1 MSYTI
6 SESCPTCNSCR
17 IDCPTD
23 AIQIENGEYWIDQKK
38 CNNCEGY
45 YEEPQCIVQC
55 PISSPSPTQAK
66 KGRYK
71 NVTRIP
77 TSPEIFINGK
87 NTPFAS
93 SMIIWEACTVLT
105 CASVLPWEK
114 DREGNL
120 YYERSVKQGQGT
132 IIFRL
137 SDSLD
142 RQISQSVDY
151 LSEPTQLEC
160 IDIRAACLH
169 LLFAGYA
176 TTLENPWQEK
186 FVISDQQIEQYLGL
200 DKRKDLSK
208 ASKLS
213 LIKLLVQQSCQ
224 LLATIDWPQ
233 QGKVKGFTVPESS
246 IWNLLDIKHHF
257 QEDHLGCQH
266 LIGLTFTLQPG
277 LWAKYFLNK
286 QGYSQRLAFYQYGS
300 LPQFLLSSVMS
311 IWQQHPGAVRM
322 MLWLLFKSKM
332 GRKQCITVPTLMRV
346 AYGQKRIAQ
355 ADIQREQRKRL
366 IRTFESD
373 LEVLNHY
380 GLKPVFD
387 PVSYPET
394 IQPLWVKLEQLPDDA
409 DEALDFWIND
419 GCQEHRLTDS
429 GPRGKWNW
437 LMKARILNFELP
449 PEWEEQLIK
458 FEQKKQ
464 RKKKRKTRTK
474 KPPELTA
481 QQILDARTSKGLS
494 QRALAKQ
501 IGKSQS
507 WIRDLENGRFSAKP
521 GDREMLQNVLELY

>member
-6 SESCPTCNSCR
+6 SESCPSCNNCQ

-23 AIQIENGEYWIDQKK
+23 AIQTENGEYWIDQEK

-45 YEEPQCIVQC
+45 YQEPQCVVQC
-55 PISSPSPTQAK
+55 PISSPTPTQAK

-71 NVTRIP
+71 NVARKS
-77 TSPEIFINGK
+77 TSPELFINGK

-105 CASVLPWEK
+105 RASVLLWEK
-114 DREGNL
+114 DTEGNL
-120 YYERSVKQGQGT
+120 YYEKPVKQGQGT
-132 IIFRL
+132 IVFRL
-137 SDSLD
+137 NDILD
-142 RQISQSVDY
+142 AQFSESVDY
-151 LSEPTQLEC
+151 VSDRSQLEN

-169 LLFAGYA
+169 LLFAAYA
-176 TTLENPWQEK
+176 TTLEKPWQEK
-186 FVISDQQIEQYLGL
+186 FIISDQQIEQYLGL
-200 DKRKDLSK
+200 DKRKDMSK

-224 LLATIDWPQ
+224 LLATIHWPQ
-233 QGKVKGFTVPESS
+233 QGKVKDFTVPENP
-246 IWNLLDIKHHF
+246 IWNLLDVEHHF
-257 QEDHLGCQH
+257 QEDDLGCQH

-277 LWAKYFLNK
+277 IWAKYFLNK
-286 QGYSQRLAFYQYGS
+286 QGYSKRVAFYQYGS
-300 LPQFLLSSVMS
+300 LPQFVLSSVMS
-311 IWQQHPGAVRM
+311 IWQQHPGAVRIM
-322 MLWLLFKSKM
+322 VWLLFKSKM

-346 AYGQKRIAQ
+346 AYGQEKIAQ

-366 IRTFESD
+366 LRTFESD

-409 DEALDFWIND
+409 EEALNFWIND
-419 GCQEHRLTDS
+419 GSQENRLTDS

-449 PEWEEQLIK
+449 QEWEEQLVK

-464 RKKKRKTRTK
+464 RKNHRKNRSKKA
-474 KPPELTA
+474 PELSA
-481 QQILDARTSKGLS
+481 QQILDARKRKGLS
-494 QRALAKQ
+494 QRALAKE

-507 WIRDLENGRFSAKP
+507 WIRDLENGRFCPKP
-521 GDREMLQNVLELY
+521 GDREILQTVLEL